1 MDRNIQNIAFLGNH
15 IASYQ
20 FFKKLSNTKAE
31 LKQALLI
38 KKHVVDLWNLF
49 TFMFTRVNLMNL
61 DKCSYV
67 NVV

>member
-1 MDRNIQNIAFLGNH
+1 MDRNIQNVAFLGNH

-38 KKHVVDLWNLF
+38 KKHVVDL
-49 TFMFTRVNLMNL
+49 
-61 DKCSYV
+61 
-67 NVV
+67 